1 MPVITSLER
10 QKRNKDRV
18 SVYLDGEFAFGIDE
32 MDAARLKIGQELSD
46 DDVITLRYRDAVNK
60 AVDRAINLL
69 SRRPRSTEEI
79 RRRLKK
85 ASVEDDVIELA
96 IERLEQLGYL
106 DDVAFA
112 RFWIENRKTFKPR
125 GSRAL
130 QYELRNKGVAEPIIR
145 ELVDDMVDENDA
157 AYRAARKRV
166 NRFRGSQKQ
175 DFKKKIG
182 SFLQRRGFGYG
193 VASRTI
199 QTLIDELEAD
209 DPNFFAEGDDDTIV

>member
-18 SVYLDGEFAFGIDE
+18 NVYLDDEFAFGIDE
-32 MDAARLKIGQELSD
+32 MDAAQLKIGQELSAD
-46 DDVITLRYRDAVNK
+46 DIVTLRYRDAVNK

-85 ASVEDDVIELA
+85 ASIEEDVIELA

-125 GSRAL
+125 GARAL
-130 QYELRNKGVAEPIIR
+130 HYELRNKGVAEPIIR

-157 AYRAARKRV
+157 AYRAASKRV
-166 NRFRGSQKQ
+166 NRFRGSKKQ
-175 DFKKKIG
+175 DFKQKIG
-182 SFLQRRGFGYG
+182 SFLQRRGFNYG
-193 VASRTI
+193 VASRAI
-199 QTLIDELEAD
+199 QTLIDELEAE
-209 DPNFFAEGDDDTIV
+209 DPTFFAEGDDDTIA